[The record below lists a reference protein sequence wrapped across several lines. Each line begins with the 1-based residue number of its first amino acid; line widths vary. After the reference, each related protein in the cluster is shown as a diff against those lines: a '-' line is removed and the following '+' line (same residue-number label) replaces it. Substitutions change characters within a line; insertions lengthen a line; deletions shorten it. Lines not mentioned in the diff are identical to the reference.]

1 MGLLPASLVLAMMS
15 AWLQAQTNPAPEQIE
30 FEAASVRPNTSGSD
44 SEQIR
49 LLPGGRLEIRNM
61 TLRMLLRT
69 AYNVTSFQIS
79 SGPGWLDSD
88 RFDIAAKPDTDPGP
102 AGLLLMLR
110 SLLKQRFA
118 LAAHREVREQRA
130 YLLTRSRGSLKLEA
144 ADGTCVPRDPGHVP
158 LAPQPGQPPPNYC
171 GSMRRR
177 RQLLEGIGVPIAD
190 PEGFTLNTLAGQ
202 LSSILG
208 RAVIDKTGLTG
219 IFNFQIHWTPED
231 DLAQSGSPAATSD
244 TVAPSLFTA
253 IQEQLGLRL
262 ESGRGPVELLV
273 IDHVE
278 KPGAN

>member
-1 MGLLPASLVLAMMS
+1 MGLLPASLVLAMTS
-15 AWLQAQTNPAPEQIE
+15 AALQAQTNPAPERVQ
-30 FEAASVRPNTSGSD
+30 FEAASVKPNTSGSE

-88 RFDIAAKPDTDPGP
+88 RFDIIAKPETDTGP

-110 SLLKQRFA
+110 SLLEQRFA

-130 YLLTRSRGSLKLEA
+130 YLLSRSRGGLKLEA
-144 ADGTCVPRDPGHVP
+144 AEGTCVPREPGH
-158 LAPQPGQPPPNYC
+158 APPATPPGQPPPNYC
-171 GSMRRR
+171 GSMHRGRE
-177 RQLLEGIGVPIAD
+177 LLEGIGVPLAD
-190 PEGFTLNTLAGQ
+190 PEGFTLSTLAGQ

-219 IFNFQIHWTPED
+219 IFNFQIRWTPED
-231 DLAQSGSPAATSD
+231 DSAQSGSPAATSD
-244 TVAPSLFTA
+244 TAAPSLFTA

-262 ESGRGPVELLV
+262 ESGRGPVELLI
-273 IDHVE
+273 IDRVE
-278 KPGAN
+278 KPSAN